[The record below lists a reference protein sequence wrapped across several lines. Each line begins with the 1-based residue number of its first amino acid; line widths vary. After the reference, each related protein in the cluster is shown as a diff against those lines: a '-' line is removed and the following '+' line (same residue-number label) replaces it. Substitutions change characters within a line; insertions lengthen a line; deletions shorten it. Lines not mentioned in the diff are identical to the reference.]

1 MEIRN
6 ERGVVNTAVHER
18 TPADLI
24 ELLPGMVITE
34 VNHQPIQTVED
45 LRKAFDAQPANQ
57 TLLMRYDTSGS
68 RFMAI
73 RADF

>member
-6 ERGVVNTAVHER
+6 ERGVVITAVHER

-34 VNHQPIQTVED
+34 VNHQRYKRWKNYIGYGT
-45 LRKAFDAQPANQ
+45 
-57 TLLMRYDTSGS
+57 TLNVAGNYR
-68 RFMAI
+68 RQI
-73 RADF
+73 I